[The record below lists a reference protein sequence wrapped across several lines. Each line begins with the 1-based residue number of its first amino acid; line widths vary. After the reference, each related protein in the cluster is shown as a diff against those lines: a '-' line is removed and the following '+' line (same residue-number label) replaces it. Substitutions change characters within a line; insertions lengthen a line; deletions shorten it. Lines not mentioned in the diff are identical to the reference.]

1 MNINYCKWLV
11 YLLVGV
17 CDFGQ
22 DVEELREVLQVEV
35 VLRRAET
42 QVVDE
47 VFLIV

>member
-1 MNINYCKWLV
+1 MV
-11 YLLVGV
+11 ESYLLAFVG
-17 CDFGQ
+17 DFGE
-22 DVEELREVLQVEV
+22 DVEEFVEVFQVEV